1 MKPQILETNDDER
14 IVAPTATPLEAQR
27 GTGTMR
33 TRFNGQKNVVH
44 EVQKM
49 NEDTKK

>member
-1 MKPQILETNDDER
+1 
-14 IVAPTATPLEAQR
+14 
-27 GTGTMR
+27 MR

-49 NEDTKK
+49 NEDTKKQASPSRAHNRKGGNKRDSSEKLAAG